1 MVLVFSVSKT
11 DGMRIRA
18 GIPTIKCNMFSIIPA
33 SKVPDPND
41 TTPYRS
47 KNTIPHILQS
57 FIAEG
62 VIFSRILRN
71 ITAMER
77 KNIVAMNDAIVNN
90 CGG

>member
-1 MVLVFSVSKT
+1 
-11 DGMRIRA
+11 
-18 GIPTIKCNMFSIIPA
+18 MFSIIPA

-47 KNTIPHILQS
+47 KNTMPNILQS

-62 VIFSRILRN
+62 VIFSRILRT

-90 CGG
+90 